1 MAASPSTTVLQHL
14 CRLVATEQIGR
25 LPDAEL
31 LDRFALRHEEAAFTA
46 LMRRHGPLVLGVCR
60 RVLPN
65 WHDAED
71 AFQATFLVLARKA
84 RSVIKQESVGSWL
97 YQVAYRTALR
107 IRARKAGRQQRERQA
122 GRSLAADTLAEVTG
136 RELLVVLDE
145 ELNRLTSQHRM
156 PLVLCYLQGLTR
168 DQAARQLGWSVST
181 LKHRLDQARER
192 LRDRL
197 ARRGLALPAALLA
210 AGLAEGTARTAV
222 PAKLLDV
229 TVQSVRLAAAG
240 NLGAAGAVSGPAALA
255 RQTLQAMAG
264 SRLKVAA
271 LVLAVGG
278 ALLSVGALLHQAP
291 ARQKDRASASNAPTK
306 APAKQ
311 PERPAAPP
319 ASEQTFIR
327 GRVLDKEG
335 RPLAQARA
343 ALLGLRRGTTRLGM
357 RLLDD
362 KILGRARAGAD
373 GRFRLSV
380 SRKRLAPYE
389 RLYLLAG
396 AAGHGS
402 VWQEVKQGGARAETV
417 VRLPEEKIIRGR
429 VRDLQGLPAAGIE
442 VRVSWLGKS
451 GPGGSETRLGEL
463 SKGSAPLW
471 PARATTTRDGRF
483 SLRGLN
489 PDLHGYL
496 HTAGDRF
503 AFQYKEIKAGAGKVQ
518 EVSLVLAP
526 AQLIEGIVT
535 AADSGKP
542 LAHALVSVNSDNNPD
557 APFAM
562 GPGVSGQAD
571 ARGRFRLNPPTGKMF
586 TVRAQLAEGEPYLRV
601 EKSFK
606 WRGGVV
612 RHEVKLA
619 LPRGVLIRGKV
630 TEAASGKPVAGAVI
644 RDTMG
649 LWVNPT
655 VSTRPDG
662 TFQIAVPP
670 GRGHLLV
677 KGPGNDYIPLEITH
691 GELEGG
697 KPSGSRLYPDAVVP
711 FQLKAGAGV
720 HKVSVRL
727 RRGVTIRGRLEGP
740 DGQAPREALLLCW
753 SQVPQHAPIWFA
765 ASVHLTDGRFE
776 LRGCDP
782 EKTYTV
788 HFLDAAKERGA
799 TVRLSVKKAAG
810 KPVIV
815 RLGPCGSAEARFV
828 DKQGKPLPTFRPIFY
843 IVARLG
849 TGAAGQGISADSDFV
864 ANVDRLHYSGGG
876 GIVDA
881 RGRCR
886 YPALIPG
893 ATYRILGNNFRS
905 VKDFRVKPGE
915 RLKLP
920 DIVIPNPP

>member
-1 MAASPSTTVLQHL
+1 MAASPSTTVFQHL
-14 CRLVATEQIGR
+14 CRLVATEHIGR

-31 LDRFALRHEEAAFTA
+31 LDRFALHQEEAAFTA

-107 IRARKAGRQQRERQA
+107 IRARTAGRQRREQQA
-122 GRSLAADTLAEVTG
+122 GRSPVPDTLAEVTG

-145 ELNRLTSQHRM
+145 ELNRLPSQHRM

-168 DQAARQLGWSVST
+168 DQAARQLGWSLRA
-181 LKHRLDQARER
+181 LKHRLEQARER
-192 LRDRL
+192 LQDRL

-210 AGLAEGTARTAV
+210 AGVAEGSAQTTV
-222 PAKLLDV
+222 PARLLDATAQV
-229 TVQSVRLAAAG
+229 VRLAASG

-255 RQTLQAMAG
+255 RQILQALAG
-264 SRLKVAA
+264 SRLKIAA
-271 LVLAVGG
+271 LILAVGG
-278 ALLSVGALLHQAP
+278 VLLSAGALLHQAP
-291 ARQKDRASASNAPTK
+291 ARPKERPGASKAPAR

-319 ASEQTFIR
+319 ANEQTFIR

-343 ALLGLRRGTTRLGM
+343 AILGLPRRRILMGM
-357 RLLDD
+357 RLLDK
-362 KILGRARAGAD
+362 KILGRAQAGAD

-380 SRKRLAPYE
+380 NRKRLAPYG

-396 AAGHGS
+396 AAGHGLA
-402 VWQEVKQGGARAETV
+402 WQEVKPGGGRAETV
-417 VRLPEEKIIRGR
+417 VRLPKEKVIRGR

-463 SKGSAPLW
+463 PNGSAPLW
-471 PARATTTRDGRF
+471 PARATTTQDGKF
-483 SLRGLN
+483 ILHGLN
-489 PDLHGYL
+489 PDLHGYVQ
-496 HTAGDRF
+496 TTGDRF
-503 AFQYKEIKAGAGKVQ
+503 AFHYTKINAGAGKVQ

-526 AQLIEGIVT
+526 AQLIEGVVT

-557 APFAM
+557 APSAM

-586 TVRAQLAEGEPYLRV
+586 TVRAELAEGEPYLRV
-601 EKSFK
+601 ENSFK
-606 WRGGVV
+606 WRGGAV
-612 RHEVKLA
+612 RHKVKLA

-677 KGPGNDYIPLEITH
+677 KGPGNDYIPLEITY

-697 KPSGSRLYPDAVVP
+697 KPRGGRLYPDAVVP
-711 FQLKAGAGV
+711 FNLKAGAGV
-720 HKVSVRL
+720 HRVAVRL
-727 RRGVTIRGRLEGP
+727 QRGVTIRGRLEGP
-740 DGQAPREALLLCW
+740 DGRTPPEALLLCW
-753 SQVPQHAPIWFA
+753 SQVPQHAPHWFA
-765 ASVHLTDGRFE
+765 AAVHVTDGRFE
-776 LRGCDP
+776 LRGCDL

-799 TVRLSVKKAAG
+799 TVQLSVKKAAG

-828 DKQGKPLPTFRPIFY
+828 DKQGKPLPNFRPIFH
-843 IVARLG
+843 IVARPG
-849 TGAAGQGISADSDFV
+849 TGAPGQGISADSDFV
-864 ANVDRLHYSGGG
+864 ANVDRLHYSGGDSA
-876 GIVDA
+876 VDA
-881 RGRCR
+881 RGRCK

-905 VKDFRVKPGE
+905 VKDFKVKPGE

-920 DIVIPNPP
+920 DIVISTPP